1 MTGPATP
8 TLAHADAAA
17 RLRVAIVRVSRHL
30 RQTSAGDLTLSQWSA
45 LGTVETRGPIR
56 IGDVAEREGV
66 SAATATRLVAALE
79 QQRLVARE
87 ADPSDGRSWRVSLSA
102 AGPAELESARRRR
115 TERLAQRL
123 STMPPDDVS
132 RLLDALP
139 VLEALVVDE

>member
-45 LGTVETRGPIR
+45 LGTVETHGPVR
-56 IGDVAEREGV
+56 IGDLADRGGV
-66 SAATATRLVAALE
+66 SAAPAPRLVAALE

-87 ADPSDGRSWRVSLSA
+87 ADPSDGRSWRVSLST
-102 AGPAELESARRRR
+102 AGRA
-115 TERLAQRL
+115 
-123 STMPPDDVS
+123 
-132 RLLDALP
+132 
-139 VLEALVVDE
+139 

>member
-1 MTGPATP
+1 MTSP
-8 TLAHADAAA
+8 TLAHAEAAA

-30 RQTSAGDLTLSQWSA
+30 RQTSPGDLTLSQWSA
-45 LGTVETRGPIR
+45 LGTVETHGPIR
-56 IGDVAEREGV
+56 IGDLADREGV

-79 QQRLVARE
+79 EHRLVARE
-87 ADPSDGRSWRVSLSA
+87 ADPSDGRSWRVSLVA
-102 AGPAELESARRRR
+102 AGRSKLESARRRR

-123 STMPPDDVS
+123 STMPPDDVA

>member
-1 MTGPATP
+1 MTTP
-8 TLAHADAAA
+8 TLAHAEAAA

-30 RQTSAGDLTLSQWSA
+30 RQTSPGDLTLSQWSA
-45 LGTVETRGPIR
+45 LGTVETHGPIR
-56 IGDVAEREGV
+56 IGDLADREGV

-79 QQRLVARE
+79 EPRLVARE
-87 ADPSDGRSWRVSLSA
+87 ADPSDGRSWRVSLA
-102 AGPAELESARRRR
+102 PAGRSKLESARRRR

-123 STMPPDDVS
+123 STMSPDDEA

>member
-1 MTGPATP
+1 MTST

-30 RQTSAGDLTLSQWSA
+30 RQTTAGDLTLSQWSA

-56 IGDVAEREGV
+56 IGDLAEREGV
-66 SAATATRLVAALE
+66 SAATATRLVALLE
-79 QQRLVARE
+79 ERRLVQRE
-87 ADPSDGRSWRVSLSA
+87 ADEVDRRSWRVSLTPSGRA
-102 AGPAELESARRRR
+102 KLEWARRLR

-123 STMPPDDVS
+123 ATLPSVDVQ

-139 VLEALVVDE
+139 VLESLVEE